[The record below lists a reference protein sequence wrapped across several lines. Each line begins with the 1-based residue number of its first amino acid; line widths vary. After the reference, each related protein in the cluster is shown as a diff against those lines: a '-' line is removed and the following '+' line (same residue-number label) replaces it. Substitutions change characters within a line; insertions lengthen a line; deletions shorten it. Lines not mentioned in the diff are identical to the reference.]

1 MKPEIMKPEM
11 IARTD
16 VEDII
21 QGLKPKTLANLNSLG
36 EGPPYYKIGHKV
48 YYRTDE
54 LIEWATRHKVRTYQ
68 RHANHA
74 GIDAGEQH
82 GHHLG

>member
-1 MKPEIMKPEM
+1 MSPTM

-21 QGLKPKTLANLNSLG
+21 KGLKPKTLANLNSRG

-54 LIEWATRHKVRTYQ
+54 LIEWATKYRVNTFQKRGDHV
-68 RHANHA
+68 
-74 GIDAGEQH
+74 GIDKID
-82 GHHLG
+82 